1 MARALIARSSTPKTA
16 VSRGQTQ
23 GHGCSGRRYPAA
35 TGVPRLGAEITPV
48 EPAPGHAGEGSAVT
62 SNDTPSWGIEPVPE
76 RLRVLGTLD
85 GLLLWSNLSVSLL
98 VIVAGAFL
106 VLPADQFGLAL
117 SLPVALGA
125 IVAAAVVGNFL
136 LGLGGLIGADARVPT
151 MVLLRAPLG
160 RRGSYLPTALNVVQ
174 CLGWSVFELIII
186 ATGASALSEQLFGF
200 GGVPFWKIVF
210 GCVATALALLGPVGF
225 VRKFVRK
232 FAIWVVIAS
241 LVYLAWW
248 SLHGRHPVALWHRGG
263 SHAFWPGFDLV
274 LASIISWTPLVA
286 DYTRFSRTRR
296 DGFIGAGVGYFLP
309 TVPLFALG
317 AVIALSRHIS
327 DAPGLLT
334 AVAAGGAAS
343 LLALLALTV
352 DESDEAFA
360 NVYSGAVS
368 LQNLIP
374 RVPQRILVGG
384 VAGIA
389 TVGALVVD
397 LRNYQPFLYLL
408 GSFFVPLF
416 AVLLADWLLSGRHYS
431 RDDVFRVPELRIEM
445 VGAWLTGFCVYQW
458 LYPQG
463 PSWWTSL
470 VAHTSPHALPWG
482 GASLPSFLV
491 AFGLAALAR
500 ALSRRPILASA

>member
-1 MARALIARSSTPKTA
+1 LS
-16 VSRGQTQ
+16 
-23 GHGCSGRRYPAA
+23 
-35 TGVPRLGAEITPV
+35 E
-48 EPAPGHAGEGSAVT
+48 HAQ
-62 SNDTPSWGIEPVPE
+62 NDTPSWGIEPLPD
-76 RLRVLGTLD
+76 RLRVLGAFD

-106 VLPADQFGLAL
+106 VLPADEFGLAL

-125 IVAAAVVGNFL
+125 IVAAALVGNLL

-160 RRGSYLPTALNVVQ
+160 RRGSYLPTGLNVVQ

-186 ATGASALSEQLFGF
+186 ATGASALSDQLFGL
-200 GGVPFWKIVF
+200 GGLVFWKILF
-210 GCVATALALLGPVGF
+210 GGVATALAFLGPVGF
-225 VRKFVRK
+225 VRKVVRK
-232 FAIWVVIAS
+232 FAVWVVIAS
-241 LVYLAWW
+241 LLYLCWW
-248 SLHGRHPVALWHRGG
+248 SLHGRHPVALWHRDGA
-263 SHAFWPGFDLV
+263 HAFWPGFDLV

-296 DGFIGAGVGYFLP
+296 AGFLSAGLGYLLP
-309 TVPLFALG
+309 TIPLFALG
-317 AVIALSRHIS
+317 AVIAMSRGIS

-368 LQNLIP
+368 LQNLLP
-374 RVPQRILVGG
+374 RVPQRLLVTGF
-384 VAGIA
+384 AAAA
-389 TVGALVVD
+389 TIGALLID

-416 AVLLADWLLSGRHYS
+416 AVLLADWLLAGRHYG
-431 RDDVFRVPELRIEM
+431 RDQIFGAPELRLEM
-445 VGAWLTGFCVYQW
+445 IGAWLVGFCLYQW

-463 PSWWTSL
+463 PAWWTSL
-470 VAHTSPHALPWG
+470 AAHAHPHALPWG
-482 GASLPSFLV
+482 GASVPSFAA
-491 AFGLAALAR
+491 AFVLAAAAR
-500 ALSRRPILASA
+500 SLSRRPILASA

>member
-1 MARALIARSSTPKTA
+1 LS
-16 VSRGQTQ
+16 
-23 GHGCSGRRYPAA
+23 
-35 TGVPRLGAEITPV
+35 E
-48 EPAPGHAGEGSAVT
+48 HAQ
-62 SNDTPSWGIEPVPE
+62 NDTPSWGIEPLPD
-76 RLRVLGTLD
+76 RLRVLGAFD

-106 VLPADQFGLAL
+106 VLPADEFGLAL

-125 IVAAAVVGNFL
+125 IVAAALVGNLL

-160 RRGSYLPTALNVVQ
+160 RRGSYLPTGLNVVQ

-186 ATGASALSEQLFGF
+186 ATGASALSDQLFGL
-200 GGVPFWKIVF
+200 GGLVFWKILF
-210 GCVATALALLGPVGF
+210 GGVATALAFLGPVGF
-225 VRKFVRK
+225 VRKVVRK
-232 FAIWVVIAS
+232 FAVWVVIAS
-241 LVYLAWW
+241 LLYLCWW
-248 SLHGRHPVALWHRGG
+248 SLHGRHPVALWHRDGA
-263 SHAFWPGFDLV
+263 HAFWPGFDLV

-296 DGFIGAGVGYFLP
+296 AGFLSAGLGYLLP
-309 TVPLFALG
+309 TIPLFALG
-317 AVIALSRHIS
+317 AVIAMSRGIS

-368 LQNLIP
+368 LQNLLP
-374 RVPQRILVGG
+374 RVPQRLLVTGF
-384 VAGIA
+384 AAAA
-389 TVGALVVD
+389 TIGALLID

-416 AVLLADWLLSGRHYS
+416 AVLLADWLLAGRHYG
-431 RDDVFRVPELRIEM
+431 RDQIFGAPELRLEM
-445 VGAWLTGFCVYQW
+445 IGAWLVGFCLYQW

-463 PSWWTSL
+463 PAWWTSL
-470 VAHTSPHALPWG
+470 VAHAHPHGLPWG
-482 GASLPSFLV
+482 GASVPSFAA
-491 AFGLAALAR
+491 AFVLAAAAR
-500 ALSRRPILASA
+500 SLSRRPILASA